1 MRPQDPPRPPRIIL
15 GVNLTFAKFVYGRK
29 RALDVAR
36 DDLDTIHVEMVPDI
50 DFGPALFLEDPDA
63 FRRIHGEVAAH
74 ARAIGVSIDTVLTF
88 YRDPGAIAH
97 PDPAVRLAAWR
108 AMESISAM
116 AGIYGAR
123 YASAAFGTMHR
134 EDHDDPRRR
143 EALWNE
149 ATGIWERWMQRARAE
164 GLERVLVETGA
175 ALREECATIAQTRA
189 VLARLEE
196 IHARHPETT
205 CPTGLVYDTG
215 HGVSR
220 EESDDDDDRDFL
232 AWFRAFPEAIR
243 EIHLKDTDPEFLET
257 WPFTYASRGIIDPR
271 RVVRGIRDALRAPE
285 IYLMLEIPG
294 KRGREIG
301 ERRAIEDLRAS
312 IAAVRDALGA
322 EGYREDPRDRTW
334 GFEGAG
340 ADRGRGAR

>member
-1 MRPQDPPRPPRIIL
+1 VPPRIIL

-36 DDLDTIHVEMVPDI
+36 DDLDTAHVEMVPDI
-50 DFGPALFLEDPDA
+50 EFGPALFLEDPET

-97 PDPAVRLAAWR
+97 PEPAVRRAAWR

-123 YASAAFGTMHR
+123 YVSAAFGTMHR

-143 EALWNE
+143 EALWSE
-149 ATGIWERWMQRARAE
+149 ATAIWGEWLERARAD
-164 GLERVLVETGA
+164 GLDRVLVETGA

-189 VLARLEE
+189 VLARLADH
-196 IHARHPETT
+196 HARHPDRT
-205 CPTGLVYDTG
+205 CPVGLVYDTG

-220 EESDDDDDRDFL
+220 DESADDRDRDFL
-232 AWFRAFPEAIR
+232 AWFRAFPDDIR

-257 WPFTYASRGIIDPR
+257 RPFTPASRGIIDPC
-271 RVVRGIRDALRAPE
+271 RVVRGIRAALRVPE
-285 IYLMLEIPG
+285 VYVMLEIPG

-301 ERRAIEDLRAS
+301 ERRAIEDLRSS
-312 IAAVRDALGA
+312 IAAVREALRA

-334 GFEGAG
+334 VFEESPLTG
-340 ADRGRGAR
+340 